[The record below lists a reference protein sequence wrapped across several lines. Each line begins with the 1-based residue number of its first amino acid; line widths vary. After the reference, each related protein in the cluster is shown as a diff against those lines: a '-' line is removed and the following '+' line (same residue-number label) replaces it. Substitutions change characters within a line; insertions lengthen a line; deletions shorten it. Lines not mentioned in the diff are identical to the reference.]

1 MKNKWAFSSYQTAV
15 ARQVPSAGI
24 LQFMSRSVEKNS
36 SVVSHVITHTQA
48 NIPSGSFDAPKT
60 SAYA

>member
-1 MKNKWAFSSYQTAV
+1 V
-15 ARQVPSAGI
+15 GI
-24 LQFMSRSVEKNS
+24 LQFISRSVEKNS